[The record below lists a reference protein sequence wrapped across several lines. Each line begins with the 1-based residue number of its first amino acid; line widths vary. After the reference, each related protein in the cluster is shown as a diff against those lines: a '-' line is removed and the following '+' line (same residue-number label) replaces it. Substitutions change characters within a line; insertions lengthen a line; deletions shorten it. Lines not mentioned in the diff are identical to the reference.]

1 MRLKRAFDIP
11 SLMFCLAQLNFRET
25 ICLPGRISLC
35 GSGCLLGLKPR
46 KSKAKGPFS
55 IKEKHKLFALKLV
68 LSQATEKSIFK

>member
-46 KSKAKGPFS
+46 KSKAKKRYFWS
-55 IKEKHKLFALKLV
+55 EQTKASL
-68 LSQATEKSIFK
+68 